1 MNPLSSSLAKCSLV
15 RGKFIIVD
23 EGYNKKQSFI
33 IISEVSGK
41 LTNDHVG
48 VIVPLRLEGRGA
60 WVHAVPPI
68 YFPLVSTFTSG
79 TLGVVMA
86 QCLLQSTSSHVE
98 QTPGHVTDRG
108 IHFLI

>member
-1 MNPLSSSLAKCSLV
+1 MLEAS
-15 RGKFIIVD
+15 FIIVD

-33 IISEVSGK
+33 IIYELSGK

-60 WVHAVPPI
+60 WVHAAPPI
-68 YFPLVSTFTSG
+68 SFPLVSTFTSG

-86 QCLLQSTSSHVE
+86 QCLPQSASSHVE
-98 QTPGHVTDRG
+98 QTPGPVTDRG
-108 IHFLI
+108 IRFLI